1 MSVLV
6 KTVALGKWSDALMSP
21 ELQPCADWPGAGRE
35 CRLSQEGGLQNLGAE
50 EFYAWMAVNSNYG
63 AGHVMG

>member
-1 MSVLV
+1 MLLCPLNCSRVQTGPLLAV
-6 KTVALGKWSDALMSP
+6 SAQLTGK
-21 ELQPCADWPGAGRE
+21 
-35 CRLSQEGGLQNLGAE
+35 GLQNLGVE